1 MMTAQPIP
9 QLDLFEHSRD
19 TMLRNDVLDALLK
32 RDAGAATLAWQALAD
47 FEPRHQGLP
56 ALAGLIAALE
66 STRNNTLFAVHAEAA
81 AAREQLSRS
90 VAPAAQSQFGAAAAA
105 AWLAPL
111 WRGLAD
117 CAAALPFN
125 AAQADNH
132 AAALWLNVGDATSAF
147 EAVKAIER
155 IESWRRIPAP
165 LGWMALARYRSE
177 GLDNIWPLLAELA
190 WLAPP
195 RFGQTARALDDP
207 LLKRLL
213 RRFDEQFDLGDGQVA
228 DPLAWFPAWL
238 LTEQP
243 GLLPRL
249 LGAGTG
255 QHSEPERGFR
265 LVAELLGLERQ
276 GRHHELIDGRKRLR
290 DVQPALYAAYMKTR

>member
-1 MMTAQPIP
+1 MPAQPTP

-19 TMLRNDVLDALLK
+19 TMLRNDVLDALQR
-32 RDAGAATLAWQALAD
+32 RDADAATLAWHALAD
-47 FEPRHQGLP
+47 FEPRHEALP

-66 STRNNTLFAVHAEAA
+66 SARNNTLFTVHAEAA
-81 AAREQLSRS
+81 LASEQLSRS
-90 VAPAAQSQFGAAAAA
+90 VTPVAQSQFGAAVAA

-111 WRGLAD
+111 WRGLANR
-117 CAAALPFN
+117 AAVLPFS
-125 AAQADNH
+125 AAQAEDH
-132 AAALWLNVGDATSAF
+132 AAALWLNVGDATAAI
-147 EAVKAIER
+147 EAVKAVEG

-177 GLDNIWPLLAELA
+177 GLDNIWQLLVELA
-190 WLAPP
+190 WLAPQ
-195 RFGQTARALDDP
+195 RFGQTARALADP

-213 RRFDEQFDLGDGQVA
+213 RRFDEQFDLGDGQLA

-249 LGAGTG
+249 LGARTG
-255 QHSEPERGFR
+255 QHSEPERGFG

-276 GRHHELIDGRKRLR
+276 GRHHELIAGRKRLR

>member
-1 MMTAQPIP
+1 VTP
-9 QLDLFEHSRD
+9 
-19 TMLRNDVLDALLK
+19 V
-32 RDAGAATLAWQALAD
+32 
-47 FEPRHQGLP
+47 
-56 ALAGLIAALE
+56 
-66 STRNNTLFAVHAEAA
+66 
-81 AAREQLSRS
+81 
-90 VAPAAQSQFGAAAAA
+90 AQSQFGAAVAA

-111 WRGLAD
+111 WRGLANR
-117 CAAALPFN
+117 AAVLPFS
-125 AAQADNH
+125 AAQAEDH
-132 AAALWLNVGDATSAF
+132 AAALWLNVGDATAAI
-147 EAVKAIER
+147 EAVKAVEG

-177 GLDNIWPLLAELA
+177 GLDNIWQLLVELA
-190 WLAPP
+190 WLAPQ
-195 RFGQTARALDDP
+195 RFGQTARALADP

-213 RRFDEQFDLGDGQVA
+213 RRFDEQFDLGDGQLA

-249 LGAGTG
+249 LGARTG
-255 QHSEPERGFR
+255 QHSEPERGFG

-276 GRHHELIDGRKRLR
+276 GRHHELIAGRKRLR

>member
-1 MMTAQPIP
+1 MPAQPTP

-19 TMLRNDVLDALLK
+19 TMLRNDVLDALLR
-32 RDAGAATLAWQALAD
+32 RDAGAATLAWHALAD
-47 FEPRHQGLP
+47 FEPRHAALP

-66 STRNNTLFAVHAEAA
+66 SARQNTLFKAHAEVAV
-81 AAREQLSRS
+81 AREQLSRS
-90 VAPAAQSQFGAAAAA
+90 VTPVAQSQFGAAAAA

-117 CAAALPFN
+117 RAAALPFS
-125 AAQADNH
+125 AALADDH
-132 AAALWLNVGDATSAF
+132 AAALWLNVGDATAAI
-147 EAVKAIER
+147 EAVKAVER

-177 GLDNIWPLLAELA
+177 GLDNTWPLLAELA
-190 WLAPP
+190 WLSPP
-195 RFGQTARALDDP
+195 RFGQTTRALDDP

-213 RRFDEQFDLGDGQVA
+213 RRFDEQFDPGDGPMA

-249 LGAGTG
+249 LGARTG
-255 QHSEPERGFR
+255 QHSEPDRGFG

-276 GRHHELIDGRKRLR
+276 GRHHELIAGRTRLR
-290 DVQPALYAAYMKTR
+290 DVQPGLYAAYMKTR

>member
-1 MMTAQPIP
+1 MPAQPTP

-19 TMLRNDVLDALLK
+19 TMLRNDVLDALQR
-32 RDAGAATLAWQALAD
+32 RDADAATLAWHALAD
-47 FEPRHQGLP
+47 FEPRHEALP

-66 STRNNTLFAVHAEAA
+66 SARNNTLFTVHAEAA
-81 AAREQLSRS
+81 LAREQLSRS
-90 VAPAAQSQFGAAAAA
+90 VTPVAQSQFGAAVAA

-111 WRGLAD
+111 WRGLANR
-117 CAAALPFN
+117 AAVLPFS
-125 AAQADNH
+125 AAQAEDH
-132 AAALWLNVGDATSAF
+132 AAALWLNVGDATAAI
-147 EAVKAIER
+147 EAVKAVEG

-177 GLDNIWPLLAELA
+177 GLDNIWQLLVELA
-190 WLAPP
+190 WLAPQ
-195 RFGQTARALDDP
+195 RFGQTARALADP

-213 RRFDEQFDLGDGQVA
+213 RRFDEQFDLGDGQLA

-249 LGAGTG
+249 LGARTG
-255 QHSEPERGFR
+255 QHSEPERGFG

-276 GRHHELIDGRKRLR
+276 GRHHELIAGRKRLR

>member
-1 MMTAQPIP
+1 MPAQPTP

-19 TMLRNDVLDALLK
+19 TMLRNDVLDALQR
-32 RDAGAATLAWQALAD
+32 RDADAATLAWHALAD
-47 FEPRHQGLP
+47 FEPRHEALP

-66 STRNNTLFAVHAEAA
+66 SARNNTLFRVHAEAA
-81 AAREQLSRS
+81 VAREQLARS
-90 VAPAAQSQFGAAAAA
+90 VAPVAQSQFGAAAAA

-117 CAAALPFN
+117 RAAALPFS
-125 AAQADNH
+125 AAQTEDH
-132 AAALWLNVGDATSAF
+132 AAALWLNVGDATAAI
-147 EAVKAIER
+147 EAVKAVEG

-190 WLAPP
+190 WLAPQ
-195 RFGQTARALDDP
+195 RFGQTARALADP

-249 LGAGTG
+249 LGARTG
-255 QHSEPERGFR
+255 QHSEPERGFG

-276 GRHHELIDGRKRLR
+276 GKHHELIAGRKRLR
-290 DVQPALYAAYMKTR
+290 DVQPALYAAYMETR

>member
-1 MMTAQPIP
+1 MTAQPTP

-19 TMLRNDVLDALLK
+19 TMLRNDVLDALQR
-32 RDAGAATLAWQALAD
+32 RDADAATLAWHALAD
-47 FEPRHQGLP
+47 FELRHEALP

-66 STRNNTLFAVHAEAA
+66 SARNNTLFRVHAEAA
-81 AAREQLSRS
+81 VAREQLARS
-90 VAPAAQSQFGAAAAA
+90 VAPVAQSQFGAAAAA

-117 CAAALPFN
+117 RAAALPFS
-125 AAQADNH
+125 AAQTEDH
-132 AAALWLNVGDATSAF
+132 AAALWLNVGDATAAI
-147 EAVKAIER
+147 EAVKAVEG

-190 WLAPP
+190 WLAPQ
-195 RFGQTARALDDP
+195 RFGQTARALADP

-243 GLLPRL
+243 SLLPRL
-249 LGAGTG
+249 LGARTG
-255 QHSEPERGFR
+255 QHSEPERGFG

-276 GRHHELIDGRKRLR
+276 GKHHELIAGRKRLR